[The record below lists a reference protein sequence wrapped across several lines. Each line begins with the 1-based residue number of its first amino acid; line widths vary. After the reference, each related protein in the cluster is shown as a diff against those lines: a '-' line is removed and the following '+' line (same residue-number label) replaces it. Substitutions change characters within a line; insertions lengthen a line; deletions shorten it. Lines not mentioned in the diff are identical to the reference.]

1 MTSVE
6 AQRREEVAILM
17 HRNWTL
23 AVRTVL
29 AGIEPLIR
37 GVPRRPENKDAW
49 QEFDRLLLLSTKKF
63 ECLKGHESYLA
74 LAEADEVIKLLR
86 DLGELR

>member
-1 MTSVE
+1 MNGAE
-6 AQRREEVAILM
+6 AQRREELAILM

-23 AVRTVL
+23 AARMVL
-29 AGIEPLIR
+29 SAIEPLIR

-63 ECLKGHESYLA
+63 ECLKGYENHLA
-74 LAEADEVIKLLR
+74 LAEADEIIKMLR
-86 DLGELR
+86 DLGELQ